1 MWGETLMTFFP
12 MSVGST
18 FQSTHPKWGE
28 TAIVHDIIYNVMN
41 NMHNIPLYYIL
52 VMHIPVGLCVQIP
65 IIFGATLPAFYVYFR
80 FALKGSGFPLGY
92 MSFFTPKC
100 SIFVW

>member
-1 MWGETLMTFFP
+1 
-12 MSVGST
+12 
-18 FQSTHPKWGE
+18 
-28 TAIVHDIIYNVMN
+28 
-41 NMHNIPLYYIL
+41 
-52 VMHIPVGLCVQIP
+52 MHIGLCVQIP